1 MLRLRKEWYA
11 IAVTSDTRIE
21 LVTYETHVLDT
32 SDVFRALK
40 VLACAIGATFS
51 CVVNKVFCD
60 LLLSVFLFPFES
72 VRGY

>member
-11 IAVTSDTRIE
+11 IAVT
-21 LVTYETHVLDT
+21 VTYETHVLDT

-51 CVVNKVFCD
+51 CVINKVFCD